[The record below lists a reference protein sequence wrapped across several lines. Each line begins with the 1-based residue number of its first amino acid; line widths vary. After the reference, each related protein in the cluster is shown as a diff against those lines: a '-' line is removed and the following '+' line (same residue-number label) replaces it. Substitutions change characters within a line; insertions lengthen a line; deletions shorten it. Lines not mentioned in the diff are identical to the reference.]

1 MKFFLISDN
10 VDTKMGM
17 RFAGIDGVVVHTEQ
31 EVTRELTKAMERE
44 DVAVI
49 LMTETLVSLCPDL
62 IYDLKLNRKKPLIV
76 EIPDRHGNGRTK
88 DSITKYVQDAIGV
101 WKIPQKPITF
111 CKPYKDT
118 PKNKS
123 LLPILK
129 LSF

>member
-17 RFAGIDGVVVHTEQ
+17 RFAGIVVHTEQ

-101 WKIPQKPITF
+101 
-111 CKPYKDT
+111 
-118 PKNKS
+118 
-123 LLPILK
+123 K
-129 LSF
+129 L

>member
-49 LMTETLVSLCPDL
+49 LMTETL
-62 IYDLKLNRKKPLIV
+62 DLKLNRKKPLIV

-101 WKIPQKPITF
+101 
-111 CKPYKDT
+111 
-118 PKNKS
+118 
-123 LLPILK
+123 K
-129 LSF
+129 L